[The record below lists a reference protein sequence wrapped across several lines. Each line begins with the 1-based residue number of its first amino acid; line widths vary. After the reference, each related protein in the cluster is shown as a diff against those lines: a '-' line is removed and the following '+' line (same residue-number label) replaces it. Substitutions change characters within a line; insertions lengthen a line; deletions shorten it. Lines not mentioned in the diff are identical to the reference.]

1 MPLFSYI
8 AVATRYQ
15 SALCVLRLQL
25 AVGLVTKG
33 LPCLRLFSDDK
44 EEIKVYEMFADAFMP
59 MQVPVSPSLLSDI
72 CSCKAHQEVVDADC
86 GLPSRS
92 SFPAA

>member
-1 MPLFSYI
+1 
-8 AVATRYQ
+8 
-15 SALCVLRLQL
+15 VLQLQL

-59 MQVPVSPSLLSDI
+59 MQVPVKI
-72 CSCKAHQEVVDADC
+72 CTA
-86 GLPSRS
+86 L
-92 SFPAA
+92 

>member
-1 MPLFSYI
+1 M
-8 AVATRYQ
+8 
-15 SALCVLRLQL
+15 LRLQL

-59 MQVPVSPSLLSDI
+59 MQVPVKTSPPCDVF
-72 CSCKAHQEVVDADC
+72 CCKAQQEFGAAER
-86 GLPSRS
+86 GLQR
-92 SFPAA
+92 